1 MVERV
6 KINFDKII
14 RNGYID
20 EIKNFNET
28 SNKVY
33 NSFQKKQDKKKLKI
47 QDKFNA
53 ISKNLHSSEELEIRY
68 SEYQYDI
75 GLLEL
80 SIYRILASLYIGLFS
95 IWELQVINYNRKI
108 KKYYNEKMKEFA
120 FLVNTLKH
128 GKEQLNNKE
137 SSYQKLKT
145 MNSDFL
151 KYNKTFSNIYE
162 GMFSG
167 IIMNISIKNFNEL
180 CDEMIDIWNNLK

>member
-1 MVERV
+1 
-6 KINFDKII
+6 
-14 RNGYID
+14 
-20 EIKNFNET
+20 
-28 SNKVY
+28 
-33 NSFQKKQDKKKLKI
+33 
-47 QDKFNA
+47 
-53 ISKNLHSSEELEIRY
+53 
-68 SEYQYDI
+68 
-75 GLLEL
+75 
-80 SIYRILASLYIGLFS
+80 
-95 IWELQVINYNRKI
+95 
-108 KKYYNEKMKEFA
+108 MKEFA